1 MILQKQKKH
10 NIRRAVI
17 ACILVQGAN
26 MLFFLTQWLA
36 TRYDRVSLEQVLY
49 QMQTSISGT
58 SKKLTS
64 SASIRVGVF
73 GTLLTLAE
81 VWAYLI
87 LSGNAKKLLP
97 RWKAYTDYCHG
108 KLCNFFTRRML
119 PLAMALL
126 MTSLMLFGFRM
137 EIFAYVENSVTPSD
151 FIEQHYVDPNDVQL
165 TFPEQKRNLIYIFL
179 ESMENT
185 FTDINS
191 CSTVEDNYI
200 PELTKLAQEN
210 ISFSHCEDMG
220 GAQSLEGTT
229 WTAAAMVAQTSG
241 VTIKVPLGGNDYGEE
256 EYYMPGITALGDI
269 LEAEGYRNVLLL
281 GSKGKFANRDAY
293 FADHGNYEMVDL
305 IALRQSGRIASNYYE
320 WWGYEDE
327 KLFAYAQEE
336 LTRLGE
342 LGEPFNFTML
352 TADTHFPD
360 GYVCRL
366 CENNYD
372 EQYGNVMRCSDTQL
386 RAFISWLQEQP
397 FYENTTVILSGDHLT
412 MDPEFLADI
421 DDSYIR
427 TSYNCILNAPVAPA
441 KEQNRQF
448 GTIDMFPTTLAA
460 MGVEIE
466 GDRLGLGTNLFSK
479 RQTLSEEFGHTQLDA
494 ELQKNSK
501 FYFEK
506 FFALDEVP
514 TTAPTDTTA
523 ATED

>member
-1 MILQKQKKH
+1 MILQKQKRNH
-10 NIRRAVI
+10 IQRAVI
-17 ACILVQGAN
+17 ACILLQGAN
-26 MLFFLTQWLA
+26 MLLFLTQWLS

-73 GTLLTLAE
+73 GTLLTVLE
-81 VWAYLI
+81 IFAYLL
-87 LSGNAKKLLP
+87 LSGKAEKLLA
-97 RWKAYTDYCHG
+97 RFRIYTDYCHG
-108 KLCNFFTRRML
+108 RVCKFFTKRML
-119 PLAMALL
+119 PLAMAILL
-126 MTSLMLFGFRM
+126 TSLMVFGVRM
-137 EIFAYVENSVTPSD
+137 EIFAYVENTVTPSD

-185 FTDINS
+185 FTDVTS
-191 CSTVEDNYI
+191 CDTVEDNYI
-200 PELTKLAQEN
+200 PELTRLAQEN
-210 ISFSHCEDMG
+210 ISFSHGEGMG

-241 VTIKVPLGGNDYGEE
+241 VTVKVPLGGNDYGEE

-305 IALRQSGRIASNYYE
+305 IALRQSGRIESNYYE

-336 LTRLGE
+336 LTRLGQRD
-342 LGEPFNFTML
+342 EPFNFTML

-366 CENNYD
+366 CENNYE

-386 RAFISWLQEQP
+386 KNFLDWLQQQP

-421 DDSYIR
+421 DDSYVR
-427 TSYNCILNAPVAPA
+427 TSYNCILNTPVVPA
-441 KEQNRQF
+441 NEQNRQF

-466 GDRLGLGTNLFSK
+466 GDRLGLGTNLFSQ
-479 RQTLSEEFGHTQLDA
+479 RQTLSEEFGHIQLDK

-501 FYFEK
+501 FYFET

-514 TTAPTDTTA
+514 TTA
-523 ATED
+523 ATEETATTED